1 MIRWKAI
8 NIVPL
13 VILLALLVFVFVL
26 LRAPYRPAFSF
37 RVRALPPHAY
47 DRAGKGVDSEFVI
60 VSVDKGQNIAVGGR
74 PVRREDL
81 RESIRRA
88 FAERPLDRR
97 KVLVRASGSLSYGDV
112 AKVIDEIKGA
122 APTAITL
129 QGDHLDGP

>member
-8 NIVPL
+8 NIVPQ
-13 VILLALLVFVFVL
+13 VILLVLLFFVFLL

-37 RVRALPPHAY
+37 RVRALPPQAY

-60 VSVDKGQNIAVGGR
+60 VSVDRNQHIVVGGR

-81 RESIRRA
+81 RESLRRA

-97 KVLVRASGSLSYGDV
+97 KVLVRASGSLPYGDV
-112 AKVIDEIKGA
+112 SKVIDEVKGA
-122 APTAITL
+122 CPRMIAL